1 MESLLNIGSNTIYD
15 FETKKLIHRY
25 WKHSSLSSSLQIDYG
40 EKTMTTTIEVSIM
53 ADELLYSLLGFASIT
68 HFENA
73 VLIPFVPVSRE
84 RAVDVG
90 LALFN
95 A

>member
-1 MESLLNIGSNTIYD
+1 MGSNAVYD
-15 FETKKLIHRY
+15 FETKTLIQRY
-25 WKHSSLSSSLQIDYG
+25 WRHSSLSSSLQIDHS
-40 EKTMTTTIEVSIM
+40 EKIMTTTIEVTMM

-84 RAVDVG
+84 RAVDVRVNIG
-90 LALFN
+90 KIWYYP
-95 A
+95 

>member
-1 MESLLNIGSNTIYD
+1 
-15 FETKKLIHRY
+15 
-25 WKHSSLSSSLQIDYG
+25 
-40 EKTMTTTIEVSIM
+40 MTTTIEVSIM

-90 LALFN
+90 FDLFN
-95 A
+95 T